1 MSKKYYNV
9 RVKCSLM
16 ALKAVFFIIVLII
29 SSCNLT
35 YKVRNQHNDIEN
47 ILYIPCGRI
56 TVELV
61 GKGNSIF
68 VFKQNFKLDDNVTVF
83 KDSLKIFY
91 NEKEIVTEHN
101 IKNGEITNGG
111 IEISENKLWESSFR
125 FEKGVFEGDVIKV
138 YGPGYLMC
146 QDQVVTL
153 DTMVYSFANSL
164 RIYGVN
170 KF

>member
-1 MSKKYYNV
+1 M
-9 RVKCSLM
+9 
-16 ALKAVFFIIVLII
+16 
-29 SSCNLT
+29 
-35 YKVRNQHNDIEN
+35 
-47 ILYIPCGRI
+47 
-56 TVELV
+56 
-61 GKGNSIF
+61 
-68 VFKQNFKLDDNVTVF
+68 DDNVIVF
-83 KDSLKIFY
+83 KDSLKIYY

-111 IEISENKLWESSFR
+111 IEINENKLWEASFK

-146 QDQVVTL
+146 QDQIITL